1 VSPFL
6 DDRRGV
12 LRTAPDGTG
21 SLERRA
27 PTARLAPYIT
37 WYWSVS
43 WDLRGHPPHRQVT
56 LPHPS
61 AHLIFEL
68 GEAMLYGPPR
78 QRFERELSDVG
89 RVVGVRFSGGGLAAL
104 LGGPPPVG
112 PLPASTL
119 DGLDGPALAAAVAAA
134 TDMSTVVGVLDAALT
149 AILPAEVDPAL
160 EVIDRAL
167 LAVED
172 SGLVRVDELAER
184 LGLGVR
190 SLQRLFARYVGLS
203 PGWVIRRR
211 RLQEVAL
218 RATSGEP
225 VDWSQLA
232 VQLGYYDQ
240 AHLVRDF
247 TAAVGEPPARYSAR

>member
-1 VSPFL
+1 M
-6 DDRRGV
+6 

-27 PTARLAPYIT
+27 PSPGVAPYVA
-37 WYWSVS
+37 WYWAVS
-43 WDLRGHPPHRQVT
+43 WDLRGRPPHRQAT

-61 AHLIFEL
+61 AHLIIEH
-68 GEAMLYGPPR
+68 GEALLYGPPR
-78 QRFERELSDVG
+78 HRFERVLAGAG
-89 RVVGVRFSGGGLAAL
+89 RVVGVRFTAGGLAAL
-104 LGGPPPVG
+104 LGFPPADG

-119 DGLDGPALAAAVAAA
+119 EGLDGPTLAAAVTA
-134 TDMSTVVGVLDAALT
+134 TSTMDEATRVLDEAL
-149 AILPAEVDPAL
+149 APVVPDEVDPAL
-160 EVIDRAL
+160 AVIEQAMR
-167 LAVED
+167 AVED
-172 SGLVRVDELAER
+172 GTVVRVDDLAER

-218 RATSGEP
+218 RATGGEP
-225 VDWSQLA
+225 VDWSSLA
-232 VQLGYYDQ
+232 VELGYYDQ

-247 TAAVGEPPARYSAR
+247 TAAVGEPPARYSARG